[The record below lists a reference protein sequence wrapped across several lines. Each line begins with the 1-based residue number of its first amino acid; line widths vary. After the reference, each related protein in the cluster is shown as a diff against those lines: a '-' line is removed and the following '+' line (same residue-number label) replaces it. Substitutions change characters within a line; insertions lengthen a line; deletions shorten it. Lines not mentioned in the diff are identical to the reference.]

1 MDIEEIKNILRKARP
16 AFYQYPNP
24 VMVYWHW
31 TAGGHYTSY
40 ADYHFCI
47 DADGE
52 IINSR
57 PLEEVPEATW
67 HRNTG
72 SIAIALCCCKGAKA
86 YRAPWRAD
94 LGDEPPTDAQI
105 EALAILSAAIADV
118 FDIPI
123 DKEHFLT
130 HAEAADLD
138 GYGPETTC
146 ERWDLAVLHEGDE
159 WMSGGD
165 TLRGKAIFYQ
175 TEGRKQGRK
184 C

>member
-1 MDIEEIKNILRKARP
+1 MDMKHIKDKLREARA
-16 AFYQYPNP
+16 AFYRYPNP
-24 VMVYWHW
+24 VVVYWHW
-31 TAGGHYTSY
+31 TAGGYYTSY
-40 ADYHFCI
+40 SDYHFCI

-52 IINSR
+52 IIESL
-57 PLEEVPEATW
+57 PLEEIPSATW
-67 HRNTG
+67 RRNTG

-86 YRAPWRAD
+86 YRDPWRAD

-105 EALAILSAAIADV
+105 ETLAMLSAAIADV
-118 FDIPI
+118 FEIPI
-123 DKEHFLT
+123 DDSHFLT

-165 TLRGKAIFYQ
+165 TLRGKAIFYANS
-175 TEGRKQGRK
+175 
-184 C
+184 